1 MSVNNKAI
9 LLRSVSTLAT
19 AAASTALGVHGA
31 QAQVVPA
38 GTDGYYYSVTGG
50 FALSKSERFLTG
62 LNDKI
67 GYSGTNGSG
76 SSYSSSNSSYS
87 FSSWASFGSS
97 YESGLDDFRG
107 LFASV
112 SFGKQITENL
122 DIRGSLS
129 MSGVKSSGYGYGV
142 HQFSGFQAYAQ
153 DDETGSGYSSGFH
166 AIRSISFAGA
176 EGTYTSSLLAADFE
190 VGYTPK
196 LSNNL
201 NVRLFAGLR
210 ALKFTQTFEG
220 VGSSFYA
227 FQSAYSND
235 EYNSSGSSVSNT
247 GSGSASGY
255 SYYDFEGKLDATFT
269 GIGPRVGVQASTRF
283 EGSNFGLSGSLATSV
298 LFGKQTVK
306 FSGYSESGGHLDSSG
321 VTTSGSSYNFSGSTS
336 YSAGT
341 SGYSHSGNKT
351 VLDLQASIG
360 VDYYLNDKTTL
371 TVGYQGEKLLELGGD
386 DLGSFADIDEM
397 THGAFVKLSGSL

>member
-50 FALSKSERFLTG
+50 FALSSSERFLTG

-67 GYSGTNGSG
+67 GFSGNGSG

-87 FSSWASFGSS
+87 YSSWVSLGSS

-142 HQFSGFQAYAQ
+142 HQFSGFQAYGE
-153 DDETGSGYSSGFH
+153 DSGGSSYSG
-166 AIRSISFAGA
+166 AAYIRSITAAGA

-190 VGYTPK
+190 VGYTPT
-196 LSNNL
+196 LSNNF

-220 VGSSFYA
+220 YGSSFYA
-227 FQSAYSND
+227 FQSGY
-235 EYNSSGSSVSNT
+235 YNEVTSGSSLISSN
-247 GSGSASGY
+247 SGSASGY
-255 SYYDFEGKLDATFT
+255 NYYEFDGKLDATFT

-306 FSGYSESGGHLDSSG
+306 FSGYSQSGGYLDASG
-321 VTTSGSSYNFSGSTS
+321 ITTSGSSYDFSGST
-336 YSAGT
+336 YHSAGT
-341 SGYSHSGNKT
+341 SGYSLSGNKT

-386 DLGSFADIDEM
+386 DLGSFADIDQM
-397 THGAFVKLSGSL
+397 THGAFVKLSGSF